1 MAKKKNIID
10 AVKKIIV
17 RKGIRGITADEIARE
32 AKVAKGTLYL
42 YFKSKE
48 DIFIC
53 LLEDFLREGEVLVEK
68 ASGER
73 AAAVKKLGN
82 FIKYD
87 LKFYEKNVKVFKTLG
102 TDLGWVSNVLG
113 TEKRKRLMERHFEII
128 KSVSKIVAAAMREKS
143 VRKMEP
149 MEGAVVL
156 VSIIHAY
163 VGMRIHGF
171 ENTPLHSH
179 AGKILKLYMAGVGR

>member
-1 MAKKKNIID
+1 
-10 AVKKIIV
+10 
-17 RKGIRGITADEIARE
+17 
-32 AKVAKGTLYL
+32 
-42 YFKSKE
+42 
-48 DIFIC
+48 
-53 LLEDFLREGEVLVEK
+53 
-68 ASGER
+68 
-73 AAAVKKLGN
+73 
-82 FIKYD
+82 
-87 LKFYEKNVKVFKTLG
+87 VFKTLG

-128 KSVSKIVAAAMREKS
+128 KSVSKIVAAAIKEKS